1 MNLPWF
7 KRIGIFFIPV
17 SIVGWLLLAS
27 GLLYAVYCFMDIDK
41 RSHSV
46 SDTMMNFVFNLI
58 IIGVVY
64 SVVAFISSNEINE
77 Y

>member
-7 KRIGIFFIPV
+7 KRNGIFFVPI
-17 SIVGWLLLAS
+17 SIIGWLILVGALV
-27 GLLYAVYCFMDIDK
+27 YAVYCFEDIDS

-46 SDTMMNFVFNLI
+46 SVTLMNFVFNLI

-64 SVVAFISSNEINE
+64 SIVAFFSSNEMKE